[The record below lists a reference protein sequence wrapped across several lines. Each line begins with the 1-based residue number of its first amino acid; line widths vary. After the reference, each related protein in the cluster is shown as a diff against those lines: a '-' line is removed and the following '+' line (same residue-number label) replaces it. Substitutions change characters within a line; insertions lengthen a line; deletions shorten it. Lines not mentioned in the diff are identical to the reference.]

1 MGAASEAAA
10 EMMSH
15 VAVDPLR
22 TEDDDG
28 AEEEKE
34 AEGGRHLRRT
44 AQCVR
49 RLRVGPYCG
58 GVALP
63 LNPN

>member
-1 MGAASEAAA
+1 MEKASEAAA

-22 TEDDDG
+22 TEDNDG
-28 AEEEKE
+28 AEEEK
-34 AEGGRHLRRT
+34 EGGRHLRRT
-44 AQCVR
+44 RARCVR

-58 GVALP
+58 GVAL
-63 LNPN
+63 LLHPN